1 MNVFDHHVYEYHKG
15 IRRLILHTDSAAYRP
30 CIECKLRRKNIA
42 HLIYPLGAKKIN
54 VFLGDDVCIEVI
66 RKFNKQH
73 LFELTDEEDFILGIM
88 LGYDTAKQCGR
99 YLGRTA
105 RSAAPVSRIHAA

>member
-1 MNVFDHHVYEYHKG
+1 MNVFDHHVYEYRKG
-15 IRRLILHTDSAAYRP
+15 IRRLILHTDSASCQP
-30 CIECKLRRKNIA
+30 CIECTLQRKKIA
-42 HLIYPLGAKKIN
+42 CLIYPLGAHKIN

-88 LGYDTAKQCGR
+88 LGYDTAKQCER

-105 RSAAPVSRIHAA
+105 RTAIRIRHAA